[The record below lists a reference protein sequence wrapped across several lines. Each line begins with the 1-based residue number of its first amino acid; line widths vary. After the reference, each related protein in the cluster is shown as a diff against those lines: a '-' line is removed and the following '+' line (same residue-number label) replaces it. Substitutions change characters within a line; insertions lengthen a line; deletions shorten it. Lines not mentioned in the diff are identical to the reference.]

1 VHHGAALRGLTRD
14 DDLVDAVSRDPRIA
28 PLAPR
33 ERALVDH
40 ALLLAREPE
49 AVRREHVDALR
60 AHGLDDRA
68 LLDLTLVVGYFS
80 FVNRIA
86 SGLGVEVEPDGP
98 PHPSH
103 D

>member
-1 VHHGAALRGLTRD
+1 M
-14 DDLVDAVSRDPRIA
+14 
-28 PLAPR
+28 
-33 ERALVDH
+33 
-40 ALLLAREPE
+40 ARTPSG
-49 AVRREHVDALR
+49 VRREQVDALR

-68 LLDLTLVVGYFS
+68 LLDLTLVVAYFS

-86 SGLGVEVEPDGP
+86 SGLGVEVEDGGP